1 MPLQGGLL
9 LAALPNLYLNESP
22 VNYVTDGNALS
33 TYLISQESQKMDQ
46 TLMAIQTKFTIAT
59 FIGDEKMFR
68 EAVDAYK
75 KWILI
80 LKLRSSKKHSLPPFP
95 VFLISPAFRGRYFH
109 SYFRSS
115 AMNAYYIQDRL
126 EAQSWARHYQ
136 QIAREEKEAE
146 LADDMEKGL
155 PQHLFESLCID
166 HLQRH
171 GASKKAITRAF
182 DDDVEFQERMAEHI
196 RYMVE
201 TIAHH
206 QVDIDSEV

>member
-1 MPLQGGLL
+1 
-9 LAALPNLYLNESP
+9 
-22 VNYVTDGNALS
+22 
-33 TYLISQESQKMDQ
+33 
-46 TLMAIQTKFTIAT
+46 
-59 FIGDEKMFR
+59 
-68 EAVDAYK
+68 
-75 KWILI
+75 
-80 LKLRSSKKHSLPPFP
+80 
-95 VFLISPAFRGRYFH
+95 
-109 SYFRSS
+109 
-115 AMNAYYIQDRL
+115 MNAYYIQDRL

-155 PQHLFESLCID
+155 PQHLFESLCIG

-206 QVDIDSEV
+206 QVDIDSVNATMFDRYLPFSCPLNTFVTDAVRFAPFHHH